1 MSTATHTIT
10 LNLTEQDIF
19 AFNAFIYRTRFSTF
33 LDCLQSRDVEY
44 AAEMQDA
51 LKAVHAAINE
61 ALAQEV
67 QA

>member
-1 MSTATHTIT
+1 MSTTTHTLT
-10 LNLTEQDIF
+10 LSLTESDIF
-19 AFNAFIYRTRFSTF
+19 AFNAFVYRARFNTF

-44 AAEMQDA
+44 AAEMHDA
-51 LKAVHAAINE
+51 LKAIHAAINE